1 MGLRSSGVDESP
13 SVKFLGLL
21 RVLLRHGVD
30 FFVVGG
36 VAAQLEGAPILT
48 LDLDILYDKASGNLD
63 RLLAALREL
72 KARYRDPAGRHIE
85 PDLGK
90 LETLRTH
97 LLLTELGALDVLSAI
112 GNGFTYQDLAGR
124 TISYELGEMRVRVLE
139 LAAVIE
145 SKKQANRDKDRATL
159 PILLQTLAMKS
170 QLKQDE

>member
-1 MGLRSSGVDESP
+1 MDDEPRSVR
-13 SVKFLGLL
+13 FLGLL

-48 LDLDILYDKASGNLD
+48 LDLDVLYDKTPENLV

-85 PDLGK
+85 PDAEK
-90 LETLRTH
+90 LATLRMH

-112 GNGFTYQDLAGR
+112 GGGLTYHDLVDR
-124 TISYELGEMRVRVLE
+124 TLSYELGEIRVRVLE

-145 SKKQANRDKDRATL
+145 TKEQANRDKDRAVL
-159 PILLQTLAMKS
+159 PVLRQTLAMK
-170 QLKQDE
+170 KARP